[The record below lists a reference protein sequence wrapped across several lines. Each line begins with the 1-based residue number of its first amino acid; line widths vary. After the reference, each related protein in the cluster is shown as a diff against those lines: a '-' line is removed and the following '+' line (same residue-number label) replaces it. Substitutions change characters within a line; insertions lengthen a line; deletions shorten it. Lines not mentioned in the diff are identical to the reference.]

1 MAYTVSLYR
10 ASQGSRKDQP
20 TVTLN
25 ISFAVVLEDGQ
36 DDVGDGQIA
45 EEYHDEDVED
55 EEDVD
60 AAMDNQRSKE
70 MKDLVVEGVNL
81 RDPEEVEEYSNN

>member
-1 MAYTVSLYR
+1 VAYTVSLYR

-45 EEYHDEDVED
+45 EEYHDEDDED

-60 AAMDNQRSKE
+60 EAMENQRSKGK
-70 MKDLVVEGVNL
+70 KDLVVEGVDL
-81 RDPEEVEEYSNN
+81 SGDEAEEE

>member
-25 ISFAVVLEDGQ
+25 ISFVVVLEDGQ

-60 AAMDNQRSKE
+60 EAMDNQRSKE
-70 MKDLVVEGVNL
+70 MKDLVVEGVDL
-81 RDPEEVEEYSNN
+81 SDDEAEEE